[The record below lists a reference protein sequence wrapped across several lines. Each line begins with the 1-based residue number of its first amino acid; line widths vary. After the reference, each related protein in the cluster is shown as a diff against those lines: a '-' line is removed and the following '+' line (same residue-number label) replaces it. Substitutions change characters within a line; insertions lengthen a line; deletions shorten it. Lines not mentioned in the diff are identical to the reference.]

1 MIYFSC
7 DADNAGS
14 RVGRAVMSNDPDKV
28 REVASI
34 IERGEVL
41 IEEWVSSNEG
51 SIISKGGDEARFTG
65 TKNTAEN
72 IEELRQKYFKET
84 GFTLSVGI
92 GSTMREGETG
102 LIAAKLT
109 GKDKTVKYNDQVE
122 KQVKELSSKEKS
134 QAEKESEAYFKSERR
149 LEKGLM
155 EATIRRD
162 DPKELSELS
171 AKQEAGKSLVGEWTK
186 QNGGTVVYSSGGQA
200 IVQVP
205 NKALKAIE
213 EFRTNYFNLT
223 GATCSVGIGKKISE
237 ATDARMLAKLKG
249 KNRSEM
255 FTEATRKEL
264 KIRLDE
270 KGDPESK
277 KIALALD
284 PADVDG
290 AQPVHTEESLTD
302 QGQQA
307 PAQAAERQ
315 PEMQKPPGD
324 VVVHEP
330 DETPPSGNDGYDDFG
345 YRSGL

>member
-1 MIYFSC
+1 MKLIILDKESQEPALELTQDERGLAVSGG
-7 DADNAGS
+7 DARLVQALKLNQFKDLKEISDYLNSDPNGVYEARMDDEQEEEDRQPSPEEALNARMKPALDVLKDLMSRVKNRQDQDEAKKEADKPESQMLQFTDSQIMQEPGGMLYITFDGDNIGNAVARAERKDDEKELAQMSAKINAGQTLF
-14 RVGRAVMSNDPDKV
+14 N
-28 REVASI
+28 
-34 IERGEVL
+34 
-41 IEEWVSSNEG
+41 EW
-51 SIISKGGDEARFTG
+51 A
-65 TKNTAEN
+65 
-72 IEELRQKYFKET
+72 
-84 GFTLSVGI
+84 
-92 GSTMREGETG
+92 
-102 LIAAKLT
+102 
-109 GKDKTVKYNDQVE
+109 
-122 KQVKELSSKEKS
+122 
-134 QAEKESEAYFKSERR
+134 
-149 LEKGLM
+149 
-155 EATIRRD
+155 
-162 DPKELSELS
+162 
-171 AKQEAGKSLVGEWTK
+171 K
-186 QNGGTVVYSSGGQA
+186 QNGGYVVEQGGDEGLA
-200 IVQVP
+200 KVP

-307 PAQAAERQ
+307 PAQAAEQQ